1 MYINDSER
9 DLTRDILLGLAAQ
22 PAEMEDHIIVEDL
35 LGNFTTVTCQS
46 PAWLLFHFYLF
57 LIFQFFVNMSI
68 LSHTSIVS

>member
-46 PAWLLFHFYLF
+46 PAWLLFRFYLF
-57 LIFQFFVNMSI
+57 LIF
-68 LSHTSIVS
+68 